1 MASFTDQIMQFN
13 PYVKQL
19 PTEAMAKVGMYKQQK
34 YEEGVQKIQSEI
46 DRIAGLDIYKPL
58 HKEYLQSK
66 LNELGGKLKTVA
78 AGDFSNFQLVN
89 SVGGMATQIGKD
101 PTIQNAVASTQRVR
115 KGMED
120 METARKAGKSSPE
133 NEWWFN
139 NQKTSWLN
147 DNDLNS
153 TFNGSFLEYR
163 DVNKKL
169 IDLAEKIKEVE
180 NITESPFKRDT
191 NGNVLVG
198 KDGKPIIDDAILSVK
213 TKGKSADKLLKMF
226 NDSLDENDKQ
236 QLMITGNYEYR
247 GATKETFA
255 KDITDNYNN
264 NKKILSDE
272 LVNLSVQLKTDDKLS
287 SADKAKIQARIT
299 DINNAI
305 DSGILE
311 KRLNEDLSGI
321 NNITNLDDFKY
332 KLYKDKFVTNL
343 AKDLSYQSYQY
354 EYKNNPYAQMDMQR
368 RDLQFK
374 YDNAAREQRNSDRDF
389 ALRVRQFDWEK
400 TKKAKEELDTSPVV
414 TTGRLPTNV
423 NIPTLAKLDA
433 DIKSSQ
439 DARKQLDGEYAN
451 QLFPK
456 LKGVEKQKALDEM
469 FAKYNQDPS
478 SITDNAQREYL
489 ERRRGFDMII
499 AQKQALYT
507 GVVEQ
512 SKKFDE
518 DFKKIIGAEGGV
530 VTTGGS
536 QLYSATELYERFRDL
551 QTSNKWTP
559 SGPGSRPQKMLDV
572 AEIMSKYKGT
582 KYEPIARA
590 YIKKQT
596 NQPLTSVEQ
605 AILGKA
611 ENIFSKYDSRAAD
624 IANKKATFQSEEL
637 ARLMPERQTQIG
649 TLDLKN
655 NKVDEARVT
664 QLLGNKFKEY
674 ADLGALDTKGRG
686 DFSPEKIND
695 WLTSKGADKLI
706 YTVEKNYDGSA
717 NLIIQKGGE
726 SQIVPMKAAEFSAFF
741 PKYAVSHPL
750 NDVISAVR
758 ASRNHTT
765 NVTGS
770 TGDPSAAVNA
780 YFTGH
785 DIPGIKG
792 TAIAPLVRLDVEG
805 SPRNTGEAGDK
816 YQVRM
821 YVNDKGI
828 WKTAILNQGGYVTE
842 DGVQAILQNIG
853 THTVSDVLKSN

>member
-1 MASFTDQIMQFN
+1 MQFN
-13 PYVKQL
+13 PYIQQL

-46 DRIAGLDIYKPL
+46 DRIAGLDVYKPL

-66 LNELGGKLKTVA
+66 LNELGGKLRNVA

-101 PTIQNAVASTQRVR
+101 PTIQNAVASTQRIR
-115 KGMED
+115 KGNED

-133 NEWWFN
+133 NEWWFD
-139 NQKTSWLN
+139 NQKTNWLN
-147 DNDLNS
+147 DGNLKS
-153 TFNGSFLEYR
+153 TFNGGFLEYR

-169 IDLAEKIKEVE
+169 IDLADKIKEVE

-191 NGNVLVG
+191 NGNYIIG

-236 QLMITGNYEYR
+236 QLMITGNYQYR

-255 KDITDNYNN
+255 QDITANYNN

-272 LVNLSVQLKTDDKLS
+272 LVNLSVQLKTDDKLT
-287 SADKAKIQARIT
+287 AAEKGKLQARIT

-305 DSGILE
+305 DSGALE
-311 KRLNEDLSGI
+311 KKFNADLAEI
-321 NNITNLDDFKY
+321 NNITNIDDFKY
-332 KLYKDKFVTNL
+332 RLYKDKFVTNL

-354 EYKNNPYAQMDMQR
+354 EYKNNPYAQMDMAR
-368 RDLQFK
+368 RELQFK
-374 YDNAAREQRNSDRDF
+374 YDNAARDQRNSDRDF
-389 ALRVRQFDWEK
+389 MLRSAQFAWEK
-400 TKKAKEELDTSPVV
+400 TKKAQEDLSTAPVV
-414 TTGRLPTNV
+414 TPGRLPTNV
-423 NIPTLAKLDA
+423 DIPTLAKLDV
-433 DIKSSQ
+433 DITASQ
-439 DARKQLDGEYAN
+439 EARKQLDAQYAN

-456 LKGVEKQKALDEM
+456 LKGEERKKAMDEM
-469 FAKYNQDPS
+469 FAQYNQNPN
-478 SITDNAQREYL
+478 SITDNGQREYL
-489 ERRRGFDMII
+489 DRRRGFDMVI

-507 GVVEQ
+507 GIVEK

-518 DFKKIIGAEGGV
+518 DFKKIIGNEGGI
-530 VTTGGS
+530 VTTGGTT
-536 QLYSATELYERFRDL
+536 LYSATELYERLRDL
-551 QTSNKWTP
+551 KTSFKYSGSP
-559 SGPGSRPQKMLDV
+559 GPGAAPVRKLDV

-590 YIKKQT
+590 FIKKEQ
-596 NQPLTSVEQ
+596 NQPLTSVEKT
-605 AILGKA
+605 IIDKGEK
-611 ENIFSKYDSRAAD
+611 IFSKYDPSARTIVDA
-624 IANKKATFQSEEL
+624 KAKFQTDEL
-637 ARLMPERQTQIG
+637 AKLMPERQTQIG

-686 DFSPEKIND
+686 EFSPDTING
-695 WLTSKGADKLI
+695 WLTGKGAGELK
-706 YTVEKNYDGSA
+706 YTIEKRYDGSA
-717 NLIIQKGGE
+717 NLIIQKGTE
-726 SQIVPMKAAEFSAFF
+726 SQIVPMTSSEFSAFF
-741 PKYAVSHPL
+741 PKYAVTHSL
-750 NDVISAVR
+750 NDIKFAVL
-758 ASRNHTT
+758 ASPNHTT

-785 DIPGIKG
+785 DISGLRG

-805 SPRNTGEAGDK
+805 SPNNDGGAADK

-828 WKTAILNQGGYVTE
+828 WKTSILNQAGYVTE

-853 THTVSDVLKSN
+853 THTVNDVLKSN